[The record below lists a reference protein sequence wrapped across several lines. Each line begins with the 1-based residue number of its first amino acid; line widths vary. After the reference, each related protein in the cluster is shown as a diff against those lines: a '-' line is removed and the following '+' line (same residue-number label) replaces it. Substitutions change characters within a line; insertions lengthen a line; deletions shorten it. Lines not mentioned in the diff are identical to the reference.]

1 MSIDKIIITA
11 IFFMFDIDRKTA
23 SRLLKI
29 SLRTVDRYIEAQK
42 LSHERREGRVWLD
55 KKEITQLKA
64 QRRVDIVRS
73 RMSIDKSDLVPV
85 DMSIDSDGNT
95 VHSVY
100 SDYSSDGSDS
110 SSKNSSRRARTPN
123 SHSREN
129 DENINA
135 ELELLK
141 KLYAQLQEELKAK
154 EQRLEVS
161 NYRLG
166 QLEARIKESI
176 PLLEYKRGIASE
188 QAEKT
193 RLRKDL
199 DARLM
204 ELDMEKNNF
213 REEKFNKT
221 VYLILLFILLLLQ
234 PLWFLIPPR

>member
-1 MSIDKIIITA
+1 
-11 IFFMFDIDRKTA
+11 MFDIDRKTA

-85 DMSIDSDGNT
+85 DMSIDSDGNSYYYT
-95 VHSVY
+95 ENEQQEN
-100 SDYSSDGSDS
+100 GS
-110 SSKNSSRRARTPN
+110 KKPR
-123 SHSREN
+123 SHSRAT
-129 DENINA
+129 A
-135 ELELLK
+135 EAQEGAAHDIELYK
-141 KLYAQLQEELKAK
+141 KLYSELQEQFKEK
-154 EQRLEVS
+154 EQRLEVA

-166 QLEARIKESI
+166 QLEARIKESV
-176 PLLEYKRGIASE
+176 PLLEYKRDLA
-188 QAEKT
+188 QQNAEKT

-204 ELDMEKNNF
+204 ELEIEKNNS

-234 PLWFLIPPR
+234 PLWFLIPPG

>member
-1 MSIDKIIITA
+1 
-11 IFFMFDIDRKTA
+11 MFDIDRKTA

-42 LSHERREGRVWLD
+42 LSHERRDGRVWLD
-55 KKEITQLKA
+55 KKELSQLKT
-64 QRRVDIVRS
+64 QRRVDIVKS
-73 RMSIDKSDLVPV
+73 RMSIDKMDLIPV
-85 DMSIDSDGNT
+85 DMSIDNDGNT
-95 VHSVY
+95 VHTVY
-100 SDYSSDGSDS
+100 SE
-110 SSKNSSRRARTPN
+110 NSSRKPRTPN
-123 SHSREN
+123 SHSRES

-176 PLLEYKRGIASE
+176 PLLEYKRGIATE

-234 PLWFLIPPR
+234 PLWFLIPAR